1 MGFFAIFIIA
11 LTAAAILIPI
21 RLNFSV
27 MLCGNAARIRLG
39 VSIFGFIRLKI
50 RPMESNKKHAAKDSK
65 VKPDKDTIKIAL
77 AVLRQRKRY
86 LWLDGLTIRGSI
98 GIDGD
103 AAATALLCGAANSL
117 LPRVIRFL
125 LPNKGA
131 ESIYIAPEFRFGAA
145 WVYMEGIIGLNL
157 AKLIGIIGK
166 EVTRYVASRGKHN
179 AEHNGTIKANG

>member
-1 MGFFAIFIIA
+1 M
-11 LTAAAILIPI
+11 IPM
-21 RLNFSV
+21 RLSFSV
-27 MLCGNAARIRLG
+27 MLCGNAARIRLS
-39 VSIFGFIRLKI
+39 VSMLGFIRLKI
-50 RPMESNKKHAAKDSK
+50 RPAESNKKHAAKDSK
-65 VKPDKDTIKIAL
+65 AKPDKDTIKIAL
-77 AVLRQRKRY
+77 VVLRQRKHY

-117 LPRVIRFL
+117 LPRIVRFL
-125 LPNKGA
+125 LANKGA
-131 ESIYIAPEFRFGAA
+131 ESIYIAPEFRFGSA

-179 AEHNGTIKANG
+179 AEHYGTIKANG

>member
-1 MGFFAIFIIA
+1 M
-11 LTAAAILIPI
+11 IPI
-21 RLNFSV
+21 RLNFSI
-27 MLCGNAARIRLG
+27 MICGNAARIRLG
-39 VSIFGFIRLKI
+39 VSMLGFIRLKI
-50 RPMESNKKHAAKDSK
+50 RPMESNKKHAAKGSK
-65 VKPDKDTIKIAL
+65 VKPGKDTIKIAL

-103 AAATALLCGAANSL
+103 AAATALLCGTANSL
-117 LPRVIRFL
+117 LPRIIGFL

-131 ESIYIAPEFRFGAA
+131 ESIYIAPEFRLGAA

-179 AEHNGTIKANG
+179 AEYNGTIKANG

>member
-1 MGFFAIFIIA
+1 MGFFAILTIA
-11 LTAAAILIPI
+11 LTAAILIPI
-21 RLNFSV
+21 RLNFSI
-27 MLCGNAARIRLG
+27 MICGNAARIRLS

-50 RPMESNKKHAAKDSK
+50 RPMESNKKHAAKGSE
-65 VKPDKDTIKIAL
+65 VKPDKDTIKITL

-86 LWLDGLTIRGSI
+86 LWLDGLTIR

-117 LPRVIRFL
+117 LPRIIRFL
-125 LPNKGA
+125 LENKGA

-179 AEHNGTIKANG
+179 AEHYGTIKANG

>member
-1 MGFFAIFIIA
+1 M
-11 LTAAAILIPI
+11 IPI
-21 RLNFSV
+21 RLSFSV
-27 MLCGNAARIRLG
+27 MLCGNAARIRLS
-39 VSIFGFIRLKI
+39 VSILGFIRLKI
-50 RPMESNKKHAAKDSK
+50 RSMESNKKHEAKGSE

-86 LWLDGLTIRGSI
+86 LWLDGLTIRGNI

-117 LPRVIRFL
+117 LPRIIIGFL

-131 ESIYIAPEFRFGAA
+131 ESIYIAPEFRFGSA

-179 AEHNGTIKANG
+179 AEYNGTIKANG

>member
-1 MGFFAIFIIA
+1 
-11 LTAAAILIPI
+11 
-21 RLNFSV
+21 
-27 MLCGNAARIRLG
+27 MLCGSAARIRLG
-39 VSIFGFIRLKI
+39 VSMLGFIRLKI
-50 RPMESNKKHAAKDSK
+50 RPMESNKRHAAKDSK

-131 ESIYIAPEFRFGAA
+131 ESIYIAPEFRFGSA

-179 AEHNGTIKANG
+179 AEYNGTIKANG

>member
-1 MGFFAIFIIA
+1 MGFFAILTIA
-11 LTAAAILIPI
+11 LTAAILIPI
-21 RLNFSV
+21 RLNFSI

-39 VSIFGFIRLKI
+39 VSMLGFIRLKI
-50 RPMESNKKHAAKDSK
+50 RPMESNKRHAAKDSK

-77 AVLRQRKRY
+77 AVLRQRKLY
-86 LWLDGLTIRGSI
+86 LWLDGLTIRGNI

-103 AAATALLCGAANSL
+103 AAATALLCGAANL

-179 AEHNGTIKANG
+179 AEHYGTIKANG

>member
-1 MGFFAIFIIA
+1 M
-11 LTAAAILIPI
+11 IPI

-27 MLCGNAARIRLG
+27 MLCGNAARIRLS

-50 RPMESNKKHAAKDSK
+50 RPMESNKKHAAKGSE
-65 VKPDKDTIKIAL
+65 VKPDKAAIKIAL

-117 LPRVIRFL
+117 LPRVIRFCC
-125 LPNKGA
+125 PIRERRA
-131 ESIYIAPEFRFGAA
+131 YILRRSSDSARHGYI
-145 WVYMEGIIGLNL
+145 WKV
-157 AKLIGIIGK
+157 
-166 EVTRYVASRGKHN
+166 S
-179 AEHNGTIKANG
+179 

>member
-1 MGFFAIFIIA
+1 M
-11 LTAAAILIPI
+11 IPI
-21 RLNFSV
+21 RLNFSI

-39 VSIFGFIRLKI
+39 VMLGFIRLKI
-50 RPMESNKKHAAKDSK
+50 RPMESNKRHAANDSK

-125 LPNKGA
+125 LANKGA
-131 ESIYIAPEFRFGAA
+131 ESIYIAPEFRLGAA

-179 AEHNGTIKANG
+179 AEYNGTIKANG

>member
-21 RLNFSV
+21 RLSFSV
-27 MLCGNAARIRLG
+27 MLCGKAARIRLS
-39 VSIFGFIRLKI
+39 VSILGFVRLKI
-50 RPMESNKKHAAKDSK
+50 RPMESNKKHAAGGKAK
-65 VKPDKDTIKIAL
+65 TDKDTIKIAL
-77 AVLRQRKRY
+77 TVLRQRKRY

-117 LPRVIRFL
+117 LPRIVCFL
-125 LPNKGA
+125 LANKGT
-131 ESIYIAPEFRFGAA
+131 ESIYIAPEFRFGSA

-179 AEHNGTIKANG
+179 AEHYGTIKANG

>member
-1 MGFFAIFIIA
+1 MGFFAILTIA
-11 LTAAAILIPI
+11 FTAAILIPI
-21 RLNFSV
+21 RLNFSI
-27 MLCGNAARIRLG
+27 MLCGNASRIRLG
-39 VSIFGFIRLKI
+39 VSMLGFIRLKI
-50 RPMESNKKHAAKDSK
+50 RPMESNKRHEAKDSK

-117 LPRVIRFL
+117 LPRVISFL
-125 LPNKGA
+125 LANKGA
-131 ESIYIAPEFRFGAA
+131 ESIYIAPEFRFGSA

-179 AEHNGTIKANG
+179 AEYNGTIKANG

>member
-1 MGFFAIFIIA
+1 M
-11 LTAAAILIPI
+11 IPI

-27 MLCGNAARIRLG
+27 MLCGNAARIRLS

-50 RPMESNKKHAAKDSK
+50 RPMESNKKHAAKDRK
-65 VKPDKDTIKIAL
+65 IKPDKDAIKIAL

-86 LWLDGLTIRGSI
+86 LWLDGLTIRGNI

-117 LPRVIRFL
+117 LPRIIHFL
-125 LPNKGA
+125 LTNKGS

-179 AEHNGTIKANG
+179 AEYNGTIKANG

>member
-1 MGFFAIFIIA
+1 
-11 LTAAAILIPI
+11 
-21 RLNFSV
+21 

-39 VSIFGFIRLKI
+39 VSMLGFIRLKI
-50 RPMESNKKHAAKDSK
+50 RPMESNKRHAAKDSK

-125 LPNKGA
+125 LPNNGA
-131 ESIYIAPEFRFGAA
+131 ESIYIAPEFRFGSA

-179 AEHNGTIKANG
+179 AEYNGTIKANG

>member
-1 MGFFAIFIIA
+1 M
-11 LTAAAILIPI
+11 
-21 RLNFSV
+21 
-27 MLCGNAARIRLG
+27 
-39 VSIFGFIRLKI
+39 
-50 RPMESNKKHAAKDSK
+50 
-65 VKPDKDTIKIAL
+65 
-77 AVLRQRKRY
+77 RQRKRY

-131 ESIYIAPEFRFGAA
+131 ESIYIAPEFRLGSA

-179 AEHNGTIKANG
+179 AEHYGTIKANG

>member
-1 MGFFAIFIIA
+1 M
-11 LTAAAILIPI
+11 IPI
-21 RLNFSV
+21 RLSFSV
-27 MLCGNAARIRLG
+27 MLCGSAARIRLG
-39 VSIFGFIRLKI
+39 VSMLGFIRLKI
-50 RPMESNKKHAAKDSK
+50 RPMESNKRHAAKDSK

-131 ESIYIAPEFRFGAA
+131 ESIYIAPEFRFGSA

-179 AEHNGTIKANG
+179 AEYNGTIKANG

>member
-1 MGFFAIFIIA
+1 M
-11 LTAAAILIPI
+11 IPI

-27 MLCGNAARIRLG
+27 MLCGNAARIRLS

-50 RPMESNKKHAAKDSK
+50 RPMESNKKHAAKDNK
-65 VKPDKDTIKIAL
+65 IKPDKDAIKIAL
-77 AVLRQRKRY
+77 AVLRQRKRC
-86 LWLDGLTIRGSI
+86 LWLDGLTIRGNI

-103 AAATALLCGAANSL
+103 AAATALLCGTANSL
-117 LPRVIRFL
+117 LPRIIGFL

-179 AEHNGTIKANG
+179 AEYNGTIKANG

>member
-1 MGFFAIFIIA
+1 M
-11 LTAAAILIPI
+11 IPI
-21 RLNFSV
+21 RLSFSV
-27 MLCGNAARIRLG
+27 MLCGNAARIRLS
-39 VSIFGFIRLKI
+39 VSILGFIRLKI
-50 RPMESNKKHAAKDSK
+50 RPMESNKKHAAKGSK

-77 AVLRQRKRY
+77 AVLRQRECY
-86 LWLDGLTIRGSI
+86 LWLDGLTIRGNI

-117 LPRVIRFL
+117 LPRIILFL

-131 ESIYIAPEFRFGAA
+131 ESIYIAPEFRFGSA

-179 AEHNGTIKANG
+179 AEHYGTIKANG

>member
-1 MGFFAIFIIA
+1 MGFFAILTIA
-11 LTAAAILIPI
+11 LTAAILIPI

-27 MLCGNAARIRLG
+27 MLCGNAARIRLS

-50 RPMESNKKHAAKDSK
+50 RPMESNKKHAAKGSE

-86 LWLDGLTIRGSI
+86 LWLDGLAIRGSI
-98 GIDGD
+98 GD

-125 LPNKGA
+125 LANKGA
-131 ESIYIAPEFRFGAA
+131 ESIYIAPEFRLGAA

-179 AEHNGTIKANG
+179 AEYNGTIKANG

>member
-1 MGFFAIFIIA
+1 M
-11 LTAAAILIPI
+11 
-21 RLNFSV
+21 RWR
-27 MLCGNAARIRLG
+27 CW
-39 VSIFGFIRLKI
+39 
-50 RPMESNKKHAAKDSK
+50 
-65 VKPDKDTIKIAL
+65 
-77 AVLRQRKRY
+77 QRKRY

-125 LPNKGA
+125 LANKGA
-131 ESIYIAPEFRFGAA
+131 ESIYIAPEFRFGSA

-179 AEHNGTIKANG
+179 AEYNGTIKANG

>member
-1 MGFFAIFIIA
+1 
-11 LTAAAILIPI
+11 
-21 RLNFSV
+21 
-27 MLCGNAARIRLG
+27 
-39 VSIFGFIRLKI
+39 
-50 RPMESNKKHAAKDSK
+50 MESNKRHAAKDSK

-179 AEHNGTIKANG
+179 AEYNGTIKANG

>member
-1 MGFFAIFIIA
+1 MGFFAILTIA
-11 LTAAAILIPI
+11 LTAAILIPI
-21 RLNFSV
+21 RLNSSV

-39 VSIFGFIRLKI
+39 VSMLGFIRLKI
-50 RPMESNKKHAAKDSK
+50 RHMESNKRHAAKDSK
-65 VKPDKDTIKIAL
+65 FKPDKAAIKIAL

-131 ESIYIAPEFRFGAA
+131 ESIYIAPEFRFGSA

-179 AEHNGTIKANG
+179 AEYNGTIKANG

>member
-11 LTAAAILIPI
+11 LIAATILMPL

-27 MLCGNAARIRLG
+27 LLCGHAARLRLG
-39 VSIFGFIRLKI
+39 VSILGFIRLKI
-50 RPMESNKKHAAKDSK
+50 RPMESNKKHAAKGSK
-65 VKPDKDTIKIAL
+65 VKPDKDTVKIAL

-117 LPRVIRFL
+117 LPRIVCFL
-125 LPNKGA
+125 LANRGT
-131 ESIYIAPEFRFGAA
+131 ESIYIAPEFRFGSA

-166 EVTRYVASRGKHN
+166 EVTRYVASRRKHN
-179 AEHNGTIKANG
+179 AEHYGTIKANG

>member
-1 MGFFAIFIIA
+1 MRQCGEDKAGREHTR
-11 LTAAAILIPI
+11 LYTAEDTAY
-21 RLNFSV
+21 
-27 MLCGNAARIRLG
+27 G
-39 VSIFGFIRLKI
+39 KQY
-50 RPMESNKKHAAKDSK
+50 AAKDSK

-131 ESIYIAPEFRFGAA
+131 ESIYIAPEFRFGSA

-179 AEHNGTIKANG
+179 AEYNGTIKANG

>member
-1 MGFFAIFIIA
+1 MGFFAILTIA
-11 LTAAAILIPI
+11 LTAAILIPI
-21 RLNFSV
+21 RLNFSI

-39 VSIFGFIRLKI
+39 VSMLGFIRLKI

-117 LPRVIRFL
+117 LPRV
-125 LPNKGA
+125 NKGA
-131 ESIYIAPEFRFGAA
+131 ESIYIAPEFRFGSA

-179 AEHNGTIKANG
+179 AEYNGTIKANG

>member
-1 MGFFAIFIIA
+1 MGFFAILTIA
-11 LTAAAILIPI
+11 LTAAILIPI

-27 MLCGNAARIRLG
+27 MLCGNAARIRLS

-77 AVLRQRKRY
+77 SVLRQRKRY

-98 GIDGD
+98 GVDGD

-117 LPRVIRFL
+117 LPRGIRFL
-125 LPNKGA
+125 LPNKGE
-131 ESIYIAPEFRFGAA
+131 ESIYIAPEFRFGSA

-179 AEHNGTIKANG
+179 AEYNGTIKANG

>member
-1 MGFFAIFIIA
+1 
-11 LTAAAILIPI
+11 
-21 RLNFSV
+21 

-39 VSIFGFIRLKI
+39 VSMLGFIRLKI
-50 RPMESNKKHAAKDSK
+50 RPMESNKRHAAKDSK
-65 VKPDKDTIKIAL
+65 VKPDKNTIKIAL

-125 LPNKGA
+125 LHNKGA
-131 ESIYIAPEFRFGAA
+131 ESIYIAPEFRLGAA

-179 AEHNGTIKANG
+179 AEYNGTTKANG